1 MIGWMKWR
9 NVVGVLCDMNIPSK
23 VIGIASATANMNDIL
38 SVLDDK
44 CFDVDQDLFYYIKR
58 RVIFLVS

>member
-1 MIGWMKWR
+1 
-9 NVVGVLCDMNIPSK
+9 MNIPSK